1 MRELDKVL
9 DQNEKVFWEG
19 KPKFWPFLLGGSII
33 TIICGLFWMVFLIPF
48 IVIAAINISQGGL
61 FGWGIFLLPHFWVG
75 IVLVFGIPI
84 YQILVYKHM
93 YYAITN
99 KRALFQKGL
108 IGRDFE
114 MVDFDQITNA
124 EVNVGLFDKL
134 FGGNSGSILIS
145 TAGSFT
151 YGRNGPVQK
160 PYTLR
165 NIENPYEVFKF
176 FKKVSHA
183 VKTDIQYPN
192 KYRPKTNPGY
202 GTDYN
207 PNKK

>member
-1 MRELDKVL
+1 MRELDKIL
-9 DQNEKVFWEG
+9 DEKEKVFWEG
-19 KPKFWPFLLGGSII
+19 KPKFWPFLLGGSIVT
-33 TIICGLFWMVFLIPF
+33 TIFGLFWMLFLIPF
-48 IVIAAINISQGGL
+48 IVIAAINIAQGGL
-61 FGWGIFLLPHFWVG
+61 FGWGIFLLPHFWIG
-75 IVLVFGIPI
+75 IILVFGIPI
-84 YQILVYKHM
+84 YQILVYKHV

-99 KRALFQKGL
+99 KRVLFQKGL

-114 MVDFDQITNA
+114 MTDFDQITNA

-134 FGGNSGSILIS
+134 FGGSSGSILIS

-151 YGRNGPVQK
+151 YGRHGQQISR
-160 PYTLR
+160 PYSLR

-192 KYRPKTNPGY
+192 KYRPQTNPGY
-202 GTDYN
+202 NSDYN
-207 PNKK
+207 PK

>member
-19 KPKFWPFLLGGSII
+19 KPKFWPFFLGGFA
-33 TIICGLFWMVFLIPF
+33 G
-48 IVIAAINISQGGL
+48 AI
-61 FGWGIFLLPHFWVG
+61 FGIFFLVIGGIFVVQGIASGNYFFILLPHFWIGVG
-75 IVLVFGIPI
+75 FVFGVPI
-84 YQILVYKHM
+84 YKALVYKHT

-99 KRALFQKGL
+99 KRVLLQKGL

-124 EVNVGLFDKL
+124 EVNVGLLDIL
-134 FGGNSGSILIS
+134 FGRKSGSILIS

-151 YGRNGPVQK
+151 YTRRGPVQK
-160 PYTLR
+160 PYTIS
-165 NIENPYEVFKF
+165 NIENPYDVFKF
-176 FKKVSHA
+176 FKKVSYA

-207 PNKK
+207 PNK

>member
-33 TIICGLFWMVFLIPF
+33 TIIFGLFWMVFLIPF

-84 YQILVYKHM
+84 YQILVYKHV

-99 KRALFQKGL
+99 KRVLFQKGL

-114 MVDFDQITNA
+114 MVDFDQITNT
-124 EVNVGLFDKL
+124 EVDVGVLDKL
-134 FGGNSGSILIS
+134 FGGGSGSILIS

-151 YGRNGPVQK
+151 YTRRGAVQK
-160 PYTLR
+160 PYT
-165 NIENPYEVFKF
+165 ISHIDNPYEVFKF

-183 VKTDIQYPN
+183 VKTDIQFPN
-192 KYRPKTNPGY
+192 KYRPETNPGY

-207 PNKK
+207 PNK